1 MHIDVWGYDGDVP
14 LSAEIVTAGGLV
26 TLIPNE
32 DDGEL
37 DTRINARFSRGV
49 RKIGSGAAGLAAFP
63 AASA

>member
-1 MHIDVWGYDGDVP
+1 MDQR
-14 LSAEIVTAGGLV
+14 SFFGL
-26 TLIPNE
+26 TE
-32 DDGEL
+32 QL